1 MSQIKKLPEGKTVAV
16 GGVTGLYFRKAKYQ
30 SLFILRYKDA
40 DGRHDLS
47 IGTYPKIGLSEA
59 REIATQ
65 LRTRIAAG
73 KNVIEERKKKR
84 EKKQERSQVATKSTP
99 KKLTFAEV
107 ARAWIKERSEVNY
120 WENDIKGEARANS
133 ILEMHVFPHIG
144 NKNMDQVTVDDVY
157 ELLKLIWTT
166 KHATASKA
174 KTYIYKVFQWAIA
187 RQLCKRVD
195 NPGDMRYSLGILM
208 EPLQKHKHVSRHHA
222 ACPMDEIPRLFV
234 ELKRYASVSARACEF
249 GILTCARSKAVRM
262 ATWDEIDLNEKIW
275 TIPIEHDKIKTEG
288 RDRRIFLSD
297 QAITVLKSLPKFPGS
312 KLWEE
317 GRFSGLVKSGKVGH
331 DNHSYKEFCHGFA
344 PPPLSQR
351 IQNQCCSPCP
361 G

>member
-312 KLWEE
+312 KLLFPNLR
-317 GRFSGLVKSGKVGH
+317 G
-331 DNHSYKEFCHGFA
+331 N
-344 PPPLSQR
+344 PLSDAALTMFLR
-351 IQNQCCSPCP
+351 
-361 G
+361 GMHEAKFALA